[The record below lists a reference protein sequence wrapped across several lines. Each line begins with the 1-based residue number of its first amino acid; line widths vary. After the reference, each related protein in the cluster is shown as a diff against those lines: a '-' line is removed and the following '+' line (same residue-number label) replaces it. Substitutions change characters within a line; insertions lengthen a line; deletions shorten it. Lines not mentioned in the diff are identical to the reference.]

1 MEVSRILET
10 CLYVT
15 DLDQADDFYQR
26 VLGLKSF
33 SRLDQRH
40 LFFRCGNQVLLLFKA
55 SETQKDSSEVPSHG
69 MSGQGHVAFSMTE
82 TDLEKWRTHL
92 QECNVPIE
100 REITWAN
107 GGKSIYFRDP
117 SGNSLELVTPETW
130 EL

>member
-55 SETQKDSSEVPSHG
+55 SETQ
-69 MSGQGHVAFSMTE
+69 
-82 TDLEKWRTHL
+82 
-92 QECNVPIE
+92 
-100 REITWAN
+100 
-107 GGKSIYFRDP
+107 
-117 SGNSLELVTPETW
+117 
-130 EL
+130 

>member
-55 SETQKDSSEVPSHG
+55 SETQKDSSEVPPHG
-69 MSGQGHVAFSMTE
+69 MSGQGHVAFSMTK